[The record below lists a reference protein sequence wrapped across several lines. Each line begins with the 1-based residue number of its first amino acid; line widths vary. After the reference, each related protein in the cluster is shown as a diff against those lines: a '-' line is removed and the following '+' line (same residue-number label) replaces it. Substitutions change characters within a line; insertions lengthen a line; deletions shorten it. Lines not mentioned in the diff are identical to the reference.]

1 MSNSVPDP
9 VSSTPAP
16 TDRARATSSRLL
28 TGLWVLRAVAT
39 RLLKFI
45 VVVLMIAVFNFVLVR
60 TAPGDPA
67 LVLAGQSGSV
77 DQQFLNRIR
86 AEYGLDK
93 PAPVQLATYVGKL
106 LHLDLGFSYRQQR
119 PVLDLILERL
129 PATLLL
135 TVVAY
140 VISLAGGVLMGCLA
154 GVRAG
159 TWLDTVITI
168 ISLLAYATPV
178 FWLGLMLVLLFSV
191 QLQWLPAF
199 GYQTIGAT
207 LSTWGTVVDK
217 AKHLVLPAVTLGM
230 LYLAIYARM
239 MRASIIETGHQDYV
253 KTARAKGATESRVL
267 WRHMLRNALLPVVTM
282 AGLQAGTLIGG
293 SLVIETVF
301 DWPGLGR
308 LTYDAILQRDYQ
320 LILGIFLVLS
330 VLVLVFNAVTEVIYH
345 LIDPRIQT
353 D

>member
-1 MSNSVPDP
+1 MSNSILDP
-9 VSSTPAP
+9 VASEPPKAP
-16 TDRARATSSRLL
+16 RADVMAGLL
-28 TGLWVLRAVAT
+28 VLRTVAS
-39 RLLKFI
+39 RIIKLI
-45 VVVLMIAVFNFVLVR
+45 VVVLLIAVFNFMLVR
-60 TAPGDPA
+60 AAPGDPA

-77 DQQFLNRIR
+77 DQEFLNRIR
-86 AEYGLDK
+86 ADYGLDK
-93 PAPVQLATYVGKL
+93 PVPMQLATYVGKL
-106 LHLDLGFSYRQQR
+106 AQFDLGFSYRQQR

-140 VISLAGGVLMGCLA
+140 VISLFGGVLMGCLA

-168 ISLLAYATPV
+168 LSLLAYATPV

-191 QLQWLPAF
+191 ELQWLPAF

-207 LSTWGTVVDK
+207 LSGWGAFSDK
-217 AKHLVLPAVTLGM
+217 ARHLVLPAVTLGL

-308 LTYDAILQRDYQ
+308 LTYEAILQRDYQ

-330 VLVLVFNAVTEVIYH
+330 ILVLVFNAVTEVIYH

>member
-1 MSNSVPDP
+1 MSNSILDP
-9 VSSTPAP
+9 TVSASPPAP
-16 TDRARATSSRLL
+16 RAGLVAGLL
-28 TGLWVLRAVAT
+28 VLRAVAS
-39 RLLKFI
+39 RLIKLAL
-45 VVVLMIAVFNFVLVR
+45 VVLLIAVFNFMLVR
-60 TAPGDPA
+60 AAPGDPA

-77 DQQFLNRIR
+77 DQQFLDRIR
-86 AEYGLDK
+86 ADYGLDRSV
-93 PAPVQLATYVGKL
+93 PMQLATYVGKL
-106 LHLDLGFSYRQQR
+106 AHFDLGFSYRQQR
-119 PVLDLILERL
+119 PVLELIQERL

-140 VISLAGGVLMGCLA
+140 AISLCGGVLMGCMA
-154 GVRAG
+154 GLRAG

-168 ISLLAYATPV
+168 LSLLAYATPV

-191 QLQWLPAF
+191 ELQWLPAF

-207 LSTWGTVVDK
+207 LSGWQALADK
-217 AKHLVLPAVTLGM
+217 ARHLVLPALTLGL

-308 LTYDAILQRDYQ
+308 LTYEAILQRDYQ

-330 VLVLVFNAVTEVIYH
+330 ILVLVFNAVTEAIYH